1 MKKALCLLLAAA
13 LLFSLAGCA
22 AGSKTTDGTTA
33 AASAGTTDADT
44 STNGGSDTVTI
55 VDEADNTVTVP
66 KNIQRIAV
74 CGIYPLPSVLSVFFN
89 SAEKIVAMPKP
100 SMTAAQNGLLGQL
113 YPEILNAE
121 TDCVSGDQVNTEEL
135 MKLSP
140 DVVFYS
146 ASDAATGELLRN
158 AGFSAVAVSVNKW
171 GYDCIETL
179 DNWIS
184 LLSEM
189 FPEDDKAATVEQYS
203 NDAYNL
209 VQERVSG
216 LSESERARV
225 FFLFQYTDTNMLSS
239 GSNFFGQWWA
249 DAVGAVNVASGIT
262 TDNSVQVNMEQ
273 VYGWNPDVVL
283 ITNFTSAQSDD
294 LYNNTIGNYDWSGI
308 SAVTNQRVY
317 KMPLGIYRSYTPG
330 ADTPITLLWMAKTIY
345 PDLFSDIDVTAK
357 AKEYYQNVFGV
368 TLTDEQIESVFAP
381 VAAAAG
387 GLGN

>member
-1 MKKALCLLLAAA
+1 MKKALCLFLAAA

-22 AGSKTTDGTTA
+22 TGSKTTAGTTEAAASTETTA
-33 AASAGTTDADT
+33 AD
-44 STNGGSDTVTI
+44 GGSDTITI

-66 KNIQRIAV
+66 KDIQRIAV

-100 SMTAAQNGLLGQL
+100 SMTAAENGLLGQL

-135 MKLSP
+135 INLSP

-146 ASDAATGELLRN
+146 ASDAATGELLKN
-158 AGFSAVAVSVNKW
+158 AGFNAVAISVNKW
-171 GYDCIETL
+171 DYNCIETL
-179 DNWIS
+179 NNWIA

-283 ITNFTSAQSDD
+283 ITNFTAAQPDD
-294 LYNNTIGNYDWSGI
+294 LYNNTIGSYDWSGI

-357 AKEYYQNVFGV
+357 AKEYYQDVFGI

>member
-1 MKKALCLLLAAA
+1 MKKVLCLLLTAV
-13 LLFSLAGCA
+13 LLFSLVGCA
-22 AGSKTTDGTTA
+22 AGSKTTAGTTA
-33 AASAGTTDADT
+33 ADASAETTAAD
-44 STNGGSDTVTI
+44 GGSDTITI

-135 MKLSP
+135 MKLNP
-140 DVVFYS
+140 DVVFYV
-146 ASDAATGELLRN
+146 ASDAATGELLKN
-158 AGFSAVAVSVNKW
+158 AGFNAVAVSVNKW
-171 GYDCIETL
+171 GYNCIETL
-179 DNWIS
+179 DNWIA

-189 FPEDDKAATVEQYS
+189 FPEDDKAARVDQYS

-283 ITNFTSAQSDD
+283 ITNFTTAQPDD
-294 LYNNTIGNYDWSGI
+294 LYNNTIGSYDWSGI

-330 ADTPITLLWMAKTIY
+330 ADTPITLLWMAKAIY

-357 AKEYYQNVFGV
+357 AKEYYQDVFGV

-381 VAAAAG
+381 VAEAAG